1 MIVRKIVVVPLLLI
15 SFFSLS
21 LTCVDSEKTQI
32 NQLADYPNHLT
43 RDGELVI
50 LPNHGTVYLG
60 TDFHGKF
67 HHFEQWLKQTALIE
81 KIDSE
86 EDVYG
91 LILGDVVDHKL
102 TEPILD
108 PDGDAKIV
116 DQIRHFQQQLGI
128 KGERLI
134 YLKGNH
140 ELAATEAYAMLKK
153 NGMDASNR
161 KQLIDLLY
169 KSAQGSYFRQFNFIE
184 RMTDE
189 QYDYLVNLPII
200 AVGKNGMVAVHA
212 GTSPSAMNIAD
223 LVDPSQKVLDQLLWG
238 RPSIAMA
245 GGYTASQTQTFL
257 KRIGGSLLIV
267 GHTPLNYLP
276 PKGIRN
282 GVSFLNK
289 QQLVFSTGYGAQP
302 GVSSYLAINLSKV
315 YDSVLE
321 LKYEVEVHPLFPAQ

>member
-1 MIVRKIVVVPLLLI
+1 
-15 SFFSLS
+15 
-21 LTCVDSEKTQI
+21 
-32 NQLADYPNHLT
+32 
-43 RDGELVI
+43 
-50 LPNHGTVYLG
+50 
-60 TDFHGKF
+60 
-67 HHFEQWLKQTALIE
+67 
-81 KIDSE
+81 
-86 EDVYG
+86 
-91 LILGDVVDHKL
+91 
-102 TEPILD
+102 
-108 PDGDAKIV
+108 
-116 DQIRHFQQQLGI
+116 
-128 KGERLI
+128 
-134 YLKGNH
+134 
-140 ELAATEAYAMLKK
+140 MLKK

-169 KSAQGSYFRQFNFIE
+169 KSAQGSYFRQFNFIA